1 MKNKVINL
9 FNKPQ
14 IVVQN
19 TGVKYS
25 QLLEKFLEPFVDDFK
40 DVEFYEDI
48 IEFGINA
55 WNFANMKL
63 LLPKEEN
70 DSVFDS
76 FKNEGINI
84 ALLNRMIDY
93 KISHFKEYTNFIVD
107 YELEETIEDPIL
119 RITTQE
125 QDVYFKSMFEQF
137 DQENTA
143 GNFEENYIN
152 RSAIII
158 KPLQPFIDWVSN
170 LYPEDEDM
178 DDIKETRTYLIH
190 EDIEDID
197 SWLAKKF
204 DKLFTFELESWHT
217 NKKEWPQKRNYKMFK
232 EWFQIDISTMVYD
245 FEKNPIQKNL

>member
-14 IVVQN
+14 IVVPN

-40 DVEFYEDI
+40 NVEFYEDM

-55 WNFANMKL
+55 WNSANMKV

-70 DSVFDS
+70 DAVFDALE
-76 FKNEGINI
+76 KEDINI
-84 ALLNRMIDY
+84 ALFNRMIDY
-93 KISHFKEYTNFIVD
+93 KISHFKNHTNFIID

-119 RITTQE
+119 KITTQE
-125 QDVYFKSMFEQF
+125 QDAYLKSMFEQF
-137 DQENTA
+137 DQEDTA

-158 KPLQPFIDWVSN
+158 KPLQPFIDWCAN
-170 LYPEDEDM
+170 LYSEDLN
-178 DDIKETRTYLIH
+178 DIKETRTYLIS
-190 EDIEDID
+190 EDIEDFEF
-197 SWLAKKF
+197 WLEKKF
-204 DKLFTFELESWHT
+204 DKLFIFELESWNT
-217 NKKEWPQKRNYKMFK
+217 NKKDWPQKRNYKMFK
-232 EWFQIDISTMVYD
+232 EWFQIDISTMIYD
-245 FEKNPIQKNL
+245 FEINPIIKM